1 MKVGIVVLNWNG
13 LELLKEFIPNLVN
26 YSKNHHIYL
35 ADNASSDASVQWVSE
50 NYPEVSVIQLT
61 ENLGYAGGYNA
72 ALKQVVEDVFC
83 LINNDVEVTQGWC
96 DKVVKVFEQRDDV
109 AVLQPKIM
117 DLNKKSVFEYAG
129 AAGGFMDKY
138 AYPYCRGRIFETLEN
153 DQGQYDSIVDLHW
166 ASGACLFIL
175 KDVFDKVGGFD
186 ERYFAHQEEIDLC
199 WRVRHL
205 GYKISIVPQ
214 VKVFHKGGG
223 TLNHANPRK
232 TFYNFRNSLYN
243 IVKNDYSKFWLM
255 ILLIRMF
262 LDGIA
267 AIKFLVE
274 GSPRHFAAV
283 FNAHISFYGSVGHIL
298 NSRKA
303 NKNIISQQNVSNT
316 NLSIVY
322 QYFIKRRKNYNKLL
336 DSL

>member
-13 LELLKEFIPNLVN
+13 LDLLKRFIPTLVN
-26 YSKNHHIYL
+26 YSKNHQIYI
-35 ADNASSDASVQWVSE
+35 ADNASTDASVQWIAD
-50 NYPEVSVIQLT
+50 NHPEVSIIKLT

-72 ALKQVVEDVFC
+72 ALKQVGERVFC
-83 LINNDVEVTQGWC
+83 LINNDVEVTEGWC
-96 DKVVKVFEQRDDV
+96 DEVVKVFERRDEV

-129 AAGGFMDKY
+129 AAGGFIDRF
-138 AYPYCRGRIFETLEN
+138 AYPYCRGRIFETLET
-153 DQGQYDSIVDLHW
+153 DQGQYDSMVDLHW
-166 ASGACLFIL
+166 ASGACLFIR
-175 KDVFDKVGGFD
+175 KDIFDKVGGFD

-199 WRVRHL
+199 WRIRHL
-205 GYKISIVPQ
+205 GYKITVEPQ
-214 VKVFHKGGG
+214 VEVFHKGGG
-223 TLNHANPRK
+223 TLSHANPRK

-243 IVKNDYSKFWLM
+243 IVKNDYSKLWWV
-255 ILLIRMF
+255 ILLIRML

-283 FNAHISFYGSVGHIL
+283 FDAHISFYGNARKVLG
-298 NSRKA
+298 SRKV
-303 NKNIISQQNVSNT
+303 NKNVILPQKAPAAD
-316 NLSIVY
+316 LSIVY
-322 QYFIKRRKNYNKLL
+322 QYFIKRRRIYNNLP